1 MTTMNSA
8 LDMQSSYTELGIQIV
23 SSVVA
28 RHNQGNVADA
38 VDHFGGQ
45 FKFSDHALGLEFN
58 DKARLEEFFH
68 KTHELFPDARLDV
81 TPIFES
87 GNHVFAEWTFTATH
101 VEFFWPGREARVR
114 RSLPG
119 VSIVALTGGRI
130 CEWSDYYD
138 STTARRGRLAD
149 FFTEWIE
156 Q

>member
-8 LDMQSSYTELGIQIV
+8 LHMQSSYTEPGKQIV
-23 SSVVA
+23 SSVVD
-28 RHNQGNVADA
+28 RLNHGNVADA

-68 KTHELFPDARLDV
+68 KTHELFPDAHLDV
-81 TPIFES
+81 TAILES
-87 GNHVFAEWTFTATH
+87 GNHVVAEWTLTVTH
-101 VEFFWPGREARVR
+101 VELLWPGREARVQ

-119 VSIVALTGGRI
+119 VSIVAVTGGRI
-130 CEWSDYYD
+130 SEWSDYYD
-138 STTARRGRLAD
+138 GLTARRARLAD